1 MTSAAHRITD
11 EPDDGLD
18 EVFNVLAQPVRRRIL
33 RAVSTTERSVTD
45 LHELVGLPQPVV
57 SRHLAQMRAA
67 GVVDVRPD
75 GTRRLYRVRT
85 EGLQPVEDFLRVL
98 WPTRLDALRDLVIA
112 DLDQQGSAD
121 AD

>member
-1 MTSAAHRITD
+1 MTSPAKRISD
-11 EPDDGLD
+11 ERDDGLD
-18 EVFNVLAQPVRRRIL
+18 EVFDVLAQPVRRRIL

-67 GVVDVRPD
+67 GVVDVRAD
-75 GTRRLYRVRT
+75 GTRRLYSVRT
-85 EGLQPVEDFLRVL
+85 KGLQPVDDFLRVL

>member
-1 MTSAAHRITD
+1 MTSAAQGIAD

-18 EVFNVLAQPVRRRIL
+18 DVFNVLAQPVRRRIL

-67 GVVDVRPD
+67 GLVDVRPV
-75 GTRRLYRVRT
+75 GTRRLYSVRT

-98 WPTRLDALRDLVIA
+98 WPTRLEALRDLVIA
-112 DLDQQGSAD
+112 DLDEQGSAD

>member
-1 MTSAAHRITD
+1 MTSAAQGIAD

-18 EVFNVLAQPVRRRIL
+18 DVFNVLAQPVRRRIL

-67 GVVDVRPD
+67 GLVDVRAV
-75 GTRRLYRVRT
+75 GTRRLYSVRT

-98 WPTRLDALRDLVIA
+98 WPTRLEALRDLVIA

>member
-1 MTSAAHRITD
+1 MTSAAQRITD

-75 GTRRLYRVRT
+75 GTRRLYSVRT

>member
-1 MTSAAHRITD
+1 MTSAAQGIAD

-18 EVFNVLAQPVRRRIL
+18 DVFNVLAQPVRRRIL

-67 GVVDVRPD
+67 GLVDVRPV
-75 GTRRLYRVRT
+75 GTRRLYSVRT

-98 WPTRLDALRDLVIA
+98 WPTRLEALRDLVIA

>member
-1 MTSAAHRITD
+1 MTSPAQRISD
-11 EPDDGLD
+11 EQDDGLD

-33 RAVSTTERSVTD
+33 RAVSTAERSVTD

-67 GVVDVRPD
+67 GVVDVRAD
-75 GTRRLYRVRT
+75 GTRRLYSVRT
-85 EGLQPVEDFLRVL
+85 RGLQPVDDFLRVL
-98 WPTRLDALRDLVIA
+98 WPTRLDALRDLVIT
-112 DLDQQGSAD
+112 DLDKQGSAD

>member
-1 MTSAAHRITD
+1 MTSPAQRITD
-11 EPDDGLD
+11 ERDDGLD
-18 EVFNVLAQPVRRRIL
+18 EIFNVLAQPVRRRIL

-45 LHELVGLPQPVV
+45 LHELVRLPQPVV

-75 GTRRLYRVRT
+75 GTRRLYSVRT
-85 EGLQPVEDFLRVL
+85 RGLQPVDDFLRVL

>member
-1 MTSAAHRITD
+1 MTSPAQRITD
-11 EPDDGLD
+11 ERDDGLD
-18 EVFNVLAQPVRRRIL
+18 EIFNVLAQPVRRRIL
-33 RAVSTTERSVTD
+33 RAVSTTERSVND
-45 LHELVGLPQPVV
+45 LHELVRLPQPVV

-75 GTRRLYRVRT
+75 GTRRLYSVRPR
-85 EGLQPVEDFLRVL
+85 GLQPVDDFLRVL

>member
-1 MTSAAHRITD
+1 M
-11 EPDDGLD
+11 
-18 EVFNVLAQPVRRRIL
+18 
-33 RAVSTTERSVTD
+33 TD

-75 GTRRLYRVRT
+75 GTRRLYSVRT
-85 EGLQPVEDFLRVL
+85 KGLQPVEDFLRVL

>member
-1 MTSAAHRITD
+1 MTRAAQRIAD
-11 EPDDGLD
+11 ERDDGLD

-57 SRHLAQMRAA
+57 SRHLAQLRAA

-75 GTRRLYRVRT
+75 GTRRLYSVRT
-85 EGLQPVEDFLRVL
+85 KGLQPVEDFLRVL
-98 WPTRLDALRDLVIA
+98 WPTRLEALRDLVIA

>member
-1 MTSAAHRITD
+1 MTSAAQRISD
-11 EPDDGLD
+11 ERDDGLD

-57 SRHLAQMRAA
+57 SRHLAQMRSA

-75 GTRRLYRVRT
+75 GTRRLYSVRT
-85 EGLQPVEDFLRVL
+85 KGLQPVDDFLRVL